1 MKKISLLFISILL
14 LLSLNACGKKAVDPP
29 VSTETTNP
37 PPYTTVINGKT
48 YTAQKLGSHD
58 NNYQIGYFDDKNRAE
73 RFEYYKD
80 GKLSYYYI
88 SSDFDE
94 NGNDNVQKY
103 YNSDGKLLAT
113 FDRGKFYNASG
124 KEISESEMDALIP
137 S

>member
-1 MKKISLLFISILL
+1 MKKISLLFILILL

-29 VSTETTNP
+29 VSTEMTNP
-37 PPYTTVINGKT
+37 PPYTTVIDGKK
-48 YTAQKLGSHD
+48 YTAQKLGSQD
-58 NNYQIGYFDDKNRAE
+58 NNYQIGYFNDKNQAE

-80 GKLSYYYI
+80 GKMSYYYI

-103 YNSDGKLLAT
+103 YNSDDKLLAT
-113 FDRGKFYNASG
+113 FDRGKFYNASE

>member
-1 MKKISLLFISILL
+1 MKKISLLFILILL

-37 PPYTTVINGKT
+37 PPYTTVIDGKT
-48 YTAQKLGSHD
+48 YTAQKLGSQD
-58 NNYQIGYFDDKNRAE
+58 NNYQIGYFNDKNQAE

-113 FDRGKFYNASG
+113 LDRGKFYNTSG